1 MTTDPKAI
9 ARLRELHNTV
19 YTQPMT
25 TEFPSLVTSEYIML
39 IKQHLA
45 SLLSDAE
52 RVGEMEAKV
61 RELGEDNFAAR
72 MYASNMERCSKESD
86 ARVQELERQLGIAVG
101 ALESMAGP
109 VHCGCEPCTGQ
120 CRSEPAKAAMF
131 DELQDYARTT
141 LSQLKEP
148 A

>member
-1 MTTDPKAI
+1 MTTEPKTI

-52 RVGEMEAKV
+52 RVGELMVLAESQAEQAKTHSAV
-61 RELGEDNFAAR
+61 MTL
-72 MYASNMERCSKESD
+72 ASRSMDDKD
-86 ARVQELERQLGIAVG
+86 ARVQELERKLGIAVG
-101 ALESMAGP
+101 AIEK
-109 VHCGCEPCTGQ
+109 
-120 CRSEPAKAAMF
+120 AKDHIDLALHENAVNPYRRHIE
-131 DELQDYARTT
+131 DARTT